1 MYGDNSY
8 YRLKRGKKKKEPRL
22 RCVVMGGCCV
32 QKMKIMGQMNEEVE
46 EDPEDLVLSMR
57 FYSSIGSAICE

>member
-1 MYGDNSY
+1 M
-8 YRLKRGKKKKEPRL
+8 
-22 RCVVMGGCCV
+22 

-57 FYSSIGSAICE
+57 FYSSIGLGSPGWQVLYASNDYKKKKKKQPL

>member
-1 MYGDNSY
+1 
-8 YRLKRGKKKKEPRL
+8 
-22 RCVVMGGCCV
+22 MGGCCV

-57 FYSSIGSAICE
+57 FYSSIGLGSPGWQVLYASNDYKKKKKKQPL